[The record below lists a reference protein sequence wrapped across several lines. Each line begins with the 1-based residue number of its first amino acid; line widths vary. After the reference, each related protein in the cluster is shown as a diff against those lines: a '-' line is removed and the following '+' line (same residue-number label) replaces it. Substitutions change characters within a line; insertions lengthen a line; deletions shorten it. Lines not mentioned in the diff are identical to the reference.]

1 MSLHPSP
8 PRITFVV
15 AAFVTNLRSRYVSD
29 HITCATRFE
38 ILPGIYWRNFSV
50 ISAREEDVRERYFL
64 LYEKKR

>member
-50 ISAREEDVRERYFL
+50 ISAREEE
-64 LYEKKR
+64 